1 VFYDRELLDA
11 LQSLGSAVWQGLVYR
26 HMFANYPPLL
36 ENRRGA
42 RWNPPDVPAI
52 YTSLERQTVLAE
64 AEHHIASQPLLP
76 RAARTVYTIRA
87 SLSSVLDLR
96 DPERLARVGLQL
108 QSLAD
113 TNWSRCQLVGGATE
127 FLGHDG
133 LLIPSAR
140 AQGTNLVIFPNR
152 RDPAEALEIIDTES
166 ISKKPEPW

>member
-1 VFYDRELLDA
+1 VVYDHELLDA
-11 LQSLGSAVWQGLVYR
+11 LQSLGSVVWQGLVYR

-64 AEHHIASQPLLP
+64 AAHHIELQPLRP
-76 RAARTVYTIRA
+76 RAVRTVYTMRA
-87 SLSSVLDLR
+87 SLSAVLDLR
-96 DPERLARVGLQL
+96 DPDILARVGLQL

-113 TNWSRCQLVGGATE
+113 TDWSRCQLVGGAAE

-152 RDPAEALEIIDTES
+152 CDPEEELEIIEKES
-166 ISKKPEPW
+166 ISE